1 VTVCA
6 VFFQTETPHERRK
19 KNFTK
24 TPTRFPRENFAEISA
39 RADSPNARKT
49 GGRVFSDDEEKF
61 FHAGD

>member
-1 VTVCA
+1 VR
-6 VFFQTETPHERRK
+6 FFSRLKRHTRDEK